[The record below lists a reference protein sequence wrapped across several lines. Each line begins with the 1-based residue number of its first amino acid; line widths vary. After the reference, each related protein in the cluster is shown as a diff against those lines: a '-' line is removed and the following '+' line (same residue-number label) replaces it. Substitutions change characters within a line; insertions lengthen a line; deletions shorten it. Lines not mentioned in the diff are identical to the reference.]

1 MESSLSSLARNNN
14 NYIRQMVTKGQLN
27 KQLMETVL
35 SEDNTFIPEDE
46 KHEIAEKFKEL
57 DVRAEDLT
65 YEDWNYILSAIKDR
79 DTRNLTI
86 MMAKKM

>member
-1 MESSLSSLARNNN
+1 MT
-14 NYIRQMVTKGQLN
+14 TKGQLN
-27 KQLMETVL
+27 NQLLETVL
-35 SEDNTFIPEDE
+35 SEGNKFVPEEE

-57 DVRAEDLT
+57 DVRTEDLT

-86 MMAKKM
+86 MIAKTM

>member
-1 MESSLSSLARNNN
+1 MTA
-14 NYIRQMVTKGQLN
+14 KGQLN
-27 KQLMETVL
+27 NQLLETVL
-35 SEDNTFIPEDE
+35 SEGNKFVPEEE

-57 DVRAEDLT
+57 DVRTEDLT

-86 MMAKKM
+86 MIAKKM

>member
-1 MESSLSSLARNNN
+1 
-14 NYIRQMVTKGQLN
+14 MVTKGQIN
-27 KQLMETVL
+27 KQLFETVL
-35 SEDNTFIPEDE
+35 SEDNKFISEDE

-57 DVRAEDLT
+57 DIKSENLT

>member
-1 MESSLSSLARNNN
+1 ML
-14 NYIRQMVTKGQLN
+14 
-27 KQLMETVL
+27 ETVL
-35 SEDNTFIPEDE
+35 SEDNKFVPEEE
-46 KHEIAEKFKEL
+46 KHETAEKFKEL

-86 MMAKKM
+86 MIAKKM

>member
-1 MESSLSSLARNNN
+1 
-14 NYIRQMVTKGQLN
+14 MVTKGQLN